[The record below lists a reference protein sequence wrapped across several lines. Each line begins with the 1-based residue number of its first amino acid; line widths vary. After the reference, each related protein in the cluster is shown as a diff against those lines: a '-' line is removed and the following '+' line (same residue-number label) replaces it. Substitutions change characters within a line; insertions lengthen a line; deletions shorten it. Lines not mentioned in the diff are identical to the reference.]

1 MHRTAPLIALVAA
14 LALAGVA
21 RADDD
26 DDDDGSGA
34 SPRSVAALTGAPGAG
49 QNGSPRFVRDDAA
62 PEPVRTSPSF
72 RGEATEVGYRWW
84 ISRGRADLGL
94 GLGTLA
100 YTIRPVGS
108 TAGLVPEAPANVVG
122 AGTVLTLGMRYRT
135 SDRSS
140 VFADAASWRGAG
152 IDGGDAVAGKVGIE
166 FKSAQ
171 SRFNIAYGGLGLKL
185 AGDARMTLRMR
196 RGGLALF
203 MRSTF

>member
-1 MHRTAPLIALVAA
+1 MHAAAPLVVLL
-14 LALAGVA
+14 LAFGTAGGA
-21 RADDD
+21 HADDD
-26 DDDDGSGA
+26 LADAAPRTLAA
-34 SPRSVAALTGAPGAG
+34 STGAA
-49 QNGSPRFVRDDAA
+49 QNDAPRFVRDDAVPETLRTA
-62 PEPVRTSPSF
+62 PNF
-72 RGEATEVGYRWW
+72 RGETTEVGYRWW
-84 ISRGRADLGL
+84 VSRGRADLGL

-100 YTIRPVGS
+100 YSVRPVGN
-108 TAGLVPEAPANVVG
+108 TAGLAPDAAANVIG
-122 AGTVLTLGMRYRT
+122 SGTVLTLGMRYRT

-171 SRFNIAYGGLGLKL
+171 SRFNIAYGGLGLTL

-196 RGGLALF
+196 RGGLGIY

>member
-1 MHRTAPLIALVAA
+1 MQRTAPLIAVVAA
-14 LALAGVA
+14 LALAGGA
-21 RADDD
+21 RGDDD
-26 DDDDGSGA
+26 VEGSAA
-34 SPRSVAALTGAPGAG
+34 SLRSVAALTGAAGAG
-49 QNGSPRFVRDDAA
+49 QYDSPRFVRDDAV
-62 PEPVRTSPSF
+62 PEPLRTAPNF

-100 YTIRPVGS
+100 YSVRPITGA
-108 TAGLVPEAPANVVG
+108 AGLLPEAPANVVG
-122 AGTVLTLGMRYRT
+122 SGTVLTLGMRYRT

-140 VFADAASWRGAG
+140 LFADAASWRGAG
-152 IDGGDAVAGKVGIE
+152 IGGGDGVAGKVGIE